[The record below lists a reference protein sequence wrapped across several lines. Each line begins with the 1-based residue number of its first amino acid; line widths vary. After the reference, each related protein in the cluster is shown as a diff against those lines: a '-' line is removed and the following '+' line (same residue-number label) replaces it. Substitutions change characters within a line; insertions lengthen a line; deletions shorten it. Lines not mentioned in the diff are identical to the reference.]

1 MGVMPVSEL
10 SVDVQRKPGSQVE
23 LRVEAPAEEVDVAID
38 AALRRLSTRVRIPGF
53 RPGKAPAAMVERAVG
68 WEVVRQDAVEHLVP
82 ALYQRALDDG
92 GVDPV
97 AEPQLD
103 VPPLERGQPL
113 TFTAT
118 VTVKPDVDLRDYQTI
133 TVARDT
139 TEITEERVD
148 EALEEVRRRHGELGD
163 VERAAQPG
171 DVVRATLEM
180 RRGDEVLSGGDGR
193 ERDIELDRDTVVPEI
208 VDGVSGMRAGESR
221 SFEVTLPD
229 DYPREELRGSTVTVD
244 VTVDAVRERKL
255 PPLDDS
261 LAQKDGHGTTLAE
274 LRDHYR
280 ETLTRAAEEHDRE
293 KFESDVLSA
302 LRDHIRV
309 DLPEAMVER
318 EVQHQIDDLEFR
330 LSSIGIPLD
339 RYLEMSGQTME
350 KLRGDR
356 REPAVQRVRLDLAL
370 EALASAE
377 GLEVD
382 EAQVEREVRR
392 IAEGRKVNASQRR
405 RLYDIAR
412 RDLLRRAAAERML
425 ELAGGDA
432 AGFVET

>member
-1 MGVMPVSEL
+1 MPVSEL
-10 SVDVQRKPGSQVE
+10 SVDVQRKPGSLVE
-23 LRVEAPAEEVDVAID
+23 LRVEAPATEVDAAID
-38 AALRRLSTRVRIPGF
+38 AALRRLASRVRIPGF
-53 RPGKAPAAMVERAVG
+53 RPGKAPSAMVERAVG

-82 ALYQRALDDG
+82 TLYQAALDRA

-97 AEPQLD
+97 ADPELD
-103 VPPLERGQPL
+103 VAALEREQPL

-118 VTVKPDVDLRDYQTI
+118 VTVKPDVDLRDYQSI
-133 TVARDT
+133 SVARET

-148 EALEEVRRRHGELGD
+148 EALEEVRKSHAELREVGR
-163 VERAAQPG
+163 EAQPG

-180 RRGDEVLSGGDGR
+180 RRGDEVLSGADGK
-193 ERDIELDRDTVVPEI
+193 ERDIELDRGTVIPEI

-221 SFEVTLPD
+221 SFEVTLPE
-229 DYPREELRGSTVTVD
+229 DYPREELRGATVMVD
-244 VTVDAVRERKL
+244 VITHAVREREL
-255 PPLDDS
+255 PALDDA
-261 LAQKDGHGTTLAE
+261 LASKDRHGSTVAE
-274 LRDHYR
+274 LREHYR
-280 ETLTRAAEEHDRE
+280 ERLTRAAEEHDRE
-293 KFESDVLSA
+293 KFESDVLAA

-309 DLPEAMVER
+309 ELPEAMVER

-330 LSSIGIPLD
+330 LSSIGIPLE
-339 RYLEMSGQTME
+339 RYLEISDQTME
-350 KLRGDR
+350 RLRGDR

-370 EALASAE
+370 EALAAAE

-382 EAQVEREVRR
+382 EAQVDREVRR

-405 RLYDIAR
+405 RLHEIAR

-425 ELAGGDA
+425 EIAGGDE